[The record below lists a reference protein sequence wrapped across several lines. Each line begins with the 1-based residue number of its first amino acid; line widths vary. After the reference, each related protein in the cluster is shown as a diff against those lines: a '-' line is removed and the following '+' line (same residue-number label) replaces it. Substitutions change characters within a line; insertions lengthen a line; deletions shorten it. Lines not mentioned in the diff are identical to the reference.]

1 MEGTPRL
8 SAARGKRRLAE
19 LRTFARTGE
28 HGPVVIHVQLG
39 THGYDI
45 QRFLV
50 HGAGRDWQGTSI
62 DGRGGWAEARFPQT
76 LEEGARLLA
85 SPAARTWE
93 AAFLAGSGGAG
104 WGRLATF
111 YWVAGEDGGWIQ
123 LQSPLAGCIPES
135 ELERFV
141 AWAASPGGAIE
152 PA

>member
-93 AAFLAGSGGAG
+93 ATGQRRLKLDPAAVLPRDPVKRRQATPAGSPGAG
-104 WGRLATF
+104 
-111 YWVAGEDGGWIQ
+111 
-123 LQSPLAGCIPES
+123 
-135 ELERFV
+135 
-141 AWAASPGGAIE
+141 
-152 PA
+152 